1 MPRHVGPGLECS
13 LASYMHSHCIQ
24 VHKLRLFLTCGT
36 QSSPVSL
43 PQYAE
48 DLFTMLFHV
57 QCLWVLFY
65 YNNDEFPIAVALTST
80 TVSEFLGAAGGRMR
94 TVPVGR
100 HYKVNSICGLIA
112 GRLKRGFSEKKA
124 VYEFITIK
132 ENSFTK
138 LLHKP
143 YFKIA
148 FIIKRLCLSLF
159 SNNVYTPFLNFSL
172 KRCQIE

>member
-1 MPRHVGPGLECS
+1 M
-13 LASYMHSHCIQ
+13 
-24 VHKLRLFLTCGT
+24 
-36 QSSPVSL
+36 
-43 PQYAE
+43 
-48 DLFTMLFHV
+48 
-57 QCLWVLFY
+57 
-65 YNNDEFPIAVALTST
+65 VALTST
-80 TVSEFLGAAGGRMR
+80 TVSDFLGAAGGRTR

-112 GRLKRGFSEKKA
+112 GRLKEVSVKKKKS

-159 SNNVYTPFLNFSL
+159 SNNVYTPYLNFSL